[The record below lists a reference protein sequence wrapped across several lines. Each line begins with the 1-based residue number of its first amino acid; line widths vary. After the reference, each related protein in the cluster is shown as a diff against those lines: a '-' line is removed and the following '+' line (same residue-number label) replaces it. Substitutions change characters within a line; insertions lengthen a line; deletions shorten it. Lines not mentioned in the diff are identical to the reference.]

1 MKTPAVMKYEAIC
14 GELLINPALPFEDE
28 KFILFMQALNLT
40 ATEGKIKPPKH
51 WELIKNFL
59 KENY

>member
-1 MKTPAVMKYEAIC
+1 MKISAVMKYEAIC
-14 GELLINPALPFEDE
+14 GELCIDPALPFEDE
-28 KFILFMQALNLT
+28 KFILFVQAV
-40 ATEGKIKPPKH
+40 KKMKDIKPPKH

>member
-1 MKTPAVMKYEAIC
+1 MKYEAIC
-14 GELLINPALPFEDE
+14 GELCIDPALPFEDE
-28 KFILFMQALNLT
+28 KFILFVKAVKKMKGTCYKSRA
-40 ATEGKIKPPKH
+40 KPPEH

>member
-1 MKTPAVMKYEAIC
+1 MKYETIC
-14 GELLINPALPFEDE
+14 GELCIDPALPFEDE
-28 KFILFMQALNLT
+28 NFILFMKSIK
-40 ATEGKIKPPKH
+40 EMKDIKPPKH

>member
-14 GELLINPALPFEDE
+14 GELLIDPALPFEDE
-28 KFILFMQALNLT
+28 KFILFMQALK
-40 ATEGKIKPPKH
+40 GKTKPPKH

>member
-1 MKTPAVMKYEAIC
+1 MNTTAVMKYEIIC
-14 GELLINPALPFEDE
+14 GDLCIDPALPFKDE
-28 KFILFMQALNLT
+28 NFILFM
-40 ATEGKIKPPKH
+40 ESIKKMKDIKPPKH